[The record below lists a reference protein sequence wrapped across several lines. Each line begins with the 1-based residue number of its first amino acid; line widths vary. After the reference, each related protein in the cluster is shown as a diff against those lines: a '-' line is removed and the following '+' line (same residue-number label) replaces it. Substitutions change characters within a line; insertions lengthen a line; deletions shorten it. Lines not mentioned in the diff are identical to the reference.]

1 MATRALRVGPGL
13 AHKLAQRD
21 RFGAAVSVVMSWPFG
36 GSMAQ
41 DWGRGRIFAASLPW
55 LAGSSCYRHRMR
67 TLSGR
72 DWILLILI
80 TISWGVNWPIM
91 KIGVT
96 AFPPLTFRTL
106 CMIGSLPPIWLAARL
121 SGTSLRIS
129 RSQIAIIA
137 KLAIPNMMVWH
148 FFVILGVKMLSS
160 GRAAILGFTM
170 PVWAVLSGLLFFRER
185 VAPSAW
191 LGVAC
196 ALAGA
201 LLLLSSE
208 FAAISGQPL
217 GSALVLIAAAG
228 WGYGTVALKKTK
240 IDIPTISL
248 TFWMIAM
255 TTLAIGMGALLFE
268 RSAWRLPNATEWG
281 AIIFNA
287 LVVFAFANIVW
298 VRLARA
304 LPPVASSLSVMMIP
318 IVGVFSGAWI
328 LGETPHW
335 QDYAAM
341 LLILAAMSTVLLKP
355 RTNVTG

>member
-1 MATRALRVGPGL
+1 
-13 AHKLAQRD
+13 
-21 RFGAAVSVVMSWPFG
+21 
-36 GSMAQ
+36 
-41 DWGRGRIFAASLPW
+41 
-55 LAGSSCYRHRMR
+55 MR

-72 DWILLILI
+72 DWILLILV
-80 TISWGVNWPIM
+80 TISWGINWPIM

-106 CMIGSLPPIWLAARL
+106 CMIGALPPIWLAARL
-121 SGTSLRIS
+121 SGTPLRVS
-129 RSQIAIIA
+129 QGQIALIA
-137 KLAIPNMMVWH
+137 KLALPNMMVWH

-185 VAPSAW
+185 VTPMAW

-208 FAAISGQPL
+208 FSALSGQPL
-217 GSALVLIAAAG
+217 GSALVLIAATG
-228 WGYGTVALKKTK
+228 WGYGTVALRKSK

-255 TTLAIGMGALLFE
+255 TTLVMGVAAILFE
-268 RSAWRLPNATEWG
+268 SSLWRWPNAIEWG

-287 LVVFAFANIVW
+287 IIVFGFAHVVWFQ
-298 VRLARA
+298 LART
-304 LPPVASSLSVMMIP
+304 LPPIASSLSVMMIP
-318 IVGVFSGAWI
+318 IVGVFSGAWM

-341 LLILAAMSTVLLKP
+341 VLILAAMSTVLLKP
-355 RTNVTG
+355 RANATG